1 MAAMRTR
8 RPCVM
13 LAASA
18 VTLLG
23 GQALASDFIVEIGGT
38 RGTEFAGTC
47 LLVSG
52 KAHANRDAVG
62 AVPLTLNFS
71 GDIISCAIVR
81 KTAAGQIRMT
91 IRTAE
96 GRLVAES
103 AEMPFG
109 VVMAAGR

>member
-1 MAAMRTR
+1 MRMK

-18 VTLLG
+18 VILLG
-23 GQALASDFIVEIGGT
+23 ARAHASDFTVEIGGT

-52 KAHANRDAVG
+52 KDHANRDAVG
-62 AVPLTLNFS
+62 AVPLTLKFS

-91 IRTAE
+91 VKTAE